1 MSFKI
6 LIVSANYYENI
17 SNINFD
23 EGSIAFWASPN
34 WFGVDNDSNFTI
46 YCEDIEDM
54 HKVGGWK
61 HEYLTKT
68 KKKDA
73 VMYIHDAE
81 TGEKYPI
88 TKKSIIDA
96 LQKMDNPKYQY
107 TKALNR
113 ILIGQSD
120 ADDADIVVQTACFGE
135 VVYG

>member
-1 MSFKI
+1 MSDMNIINRRLEISDELIEDI
-6 LIVSANYYENI
+6 LCTAFEGGITYWADNI
-17 SNINFD
+17 S
-23 EGSIAFWASPN
+23 
-34 WFGVDNDSNFTI
+34 
-46 YCEDIEDM
+46 CEDNKDM
-54 HKVGGWK
+54 KKVGGWK
-61 HEYLTKT
+61 DTYLTKT

-73 VMYIHDAE
+73 VMYIHESE

-96 LQKMDNPKYQY
+96 LQKMDTPEYKY

-113 ILIGQSD
+113 LLNGDWD